1 MMAEQRMSNEP
12 VIHETATEARAGT
25 GPGIMRLVLLGSLIL
40 VVVAFAVIVAL
51 GWM

>member
-1 MMAEQRMSNEP
+1 MAEQNMSNDP

-25 GPGIMRLVLLGSLIL
+25 GPRAMRLVLLASILL
-40 VVVAFAVIVAL
+40 VVVAFAVIVAF

>member
-1 MMAEQRMSNEP
+1 MSTEP

-25 GPGIMRLVLLGSLIL
+25 GPRAMRIVLLASIAL
-40 VVVAFAVIVAL
+40 VVAAFAIVVAI